1 MQDGGTNSIEEDN
14 RVIEKMERVSGKS
27 QTTSS
32 VTGVI
37 QAFDDYDEISKT
49 YMVAVCISEDDLQDW
64 MTDGVSIT
72 MSPSD

>member
-1 MQDGGTNSIEEDN
+1 MKDASQIFNELPDGSEFSG
-14 RVIEKMERVSGKS
+14 VVSGKS

-49 YMVAVCISEDDLQDW
+49 YMMSVCISEDDLQDW